1 MKNNKGVIIRCDQTF
16 LDKLEAMCKADK
28 KTKSALIRDAVYE
41 KYNKNREY
49 DKMYWNLMESKQQ
62 GT

>member
-1 MKNNKGVIIRCDQTF
+1 MRSKNRLFIRCDDIF
-16 LDKLEAMCKADK
+16 IDKLEAMCKVDK

-49 DKMYWNLMESKQQ
+49 DKMYWNLIDSKQHEI
-62 GT
+62 